1 MIVEKNSSINN
12 SLGISSKCKYLL
24 TLDSENDFD
33 ELKDFLSNNNE
44 KIYIVGEGTNLV
56 LPNYY
61 DGIIIRANFDTL
73 IEDKANNIL
82 KVGAAYNWN
91 ALVNFCISKNINGFE
106 NLIDI
111 PGSVGASP
119 IQNIGAYGA
128 EVSSLIKSID
138 CYCLTEFKKIN
149 LTNSECDFVYRNSS
163 LKNSKRLIYNINF
176 ITNKVSNIS
185 INYQTIR
192 DYIKENN
199 INVNS
204 TRDVANIISKIRS
217 KALPNPNIVN
227 NVGSFFKNP
236 IVNIDSINFT
246 SHSKEELIIWN
257 YDEIRVKVGAAR
269 LIELIKNKIST
280 HKNVSLFENHSLVLI
295 TNGQATQD
303 DVLNYAS
310 EIQDLVYKTFNIKL
324 EIEPNII
331 F

>member
-24 TLDSENDFD
+24 ILESENDFD

-61 DGIIIRANFDTL
+61 DGIIIRANFDTI

-91 ALVNFCISKNINGFE
+91 DLVNFCISKNINGFE

-149 LTNSECDFVYRNSS
+149 LTNSECDFVYRSSS

-192 DYIKENN
+192 DYIKEND
-199 INVNS
+199 INANS

-236 IVNIDSINFT
+236 IVRIDSINFT

-257 YDEIRVKVGAAR
+257 YDQIRVKVGAAR

-295 TNGQATQD
+295 TNGQAIQE

>member
-24 TLDSENDFD
+24 TLESENDFD
-33 ELKDFLSNNNE
+33 ELKDFLSSNNQ

-73 IEDKANNIL
+73 IEDKANNLL

-91 ALVNFCISKNINGFE
+91 DLVNFCISNNINGFE

-217 KALPNPNIVN
+217 KALPNPNIIN

-236 IVNIDSINFT
+236 IVGIDSINFS
-246 SHSKEELIIWN
+246 SHSNEELIIWN
-257 YDEIRVKVGAAR
+257 YDQDYVKVGAAR

-280 HKNVSLFENHSLVLI
+280 HKNVSLFKNHSLVLI

>member
-1 MIVEKNSSINN
+1 MIVKKNSSINN

-24 TLDSENDFD
+24 ILESENDFD
-33 ELKDFLSNNNE
+33 ELKDFLSINNE
-44 KIYIVGEGTNLV
+44 KIYIAGEGTNLV

-61 DGIIIRANFDTL
+61 DGIIIKANFNTI

-91 ALVNFCISKNINGFE
+91 DLVNFCISKNINGFE

-128 EVSSLIKSID
+128 EVSSLIESID
-138 CYCLTEFKKIN
+138 CYCLTEFKTVN
-149 LTNSECDFVYRNSS
+149 LTNSECNFVYRNSL

-176 ITNKVSNIS
+176 VTNKESNLS

-192 DYIKENN
+192 DFIKENN
-199 INVNS
+199 INVNT

-217 KALPNPNIVN
+217 KALPNPNNIN

-236 IVNIDSINFT
+236 IVGMDSINFT

-257 YDEIRVKVGAAR
+257 YDQDHVKVGAAR
-269 LIELIKNKIST
+269 LIELIRNKIST

-295 TNGQATQD
+295 TNGQATQE

>member
-199 INVNS
+199 INANS

-257 YDEIRVKVGAAR
+257 YDQVRVKVGAAR

>member
-82 KVGAAYNWN
+82 KVGAAHNWN

-149 LTNSECDFVYRNSS
+149 LTNSECNFVYRNSS

-192 DYIKENN
+192 DYIKEND
-199 INVNS
+199 INANS

-257 YDEIRVKVGAAR
+257 YDQVRVKVGAAR

>member
-82 KVGAAYNWN
+82 KVGAAHNWN
-91 ALVNFCISKNINGFE
+91 ALVNFCISKNIYGFE

-176 ITNKVSNIS
+176 ITNKESNLS

-199 INVNS
+199 INANT

-217 KALPNPNIVN
+217 NALPNPNIIN

-236 IVNIDSINFT
+236 IVDINSVNFS

-257 YDEIRVKVGAAR
+257 YDEAQVKVGAAR
-269 LIELIKNKIST
+269 LIELIKNNISI
-280 HKNVSLFENHSLVLI
+280 HNNVSLFKNHSLVLI
-295 TNGQATQD
+295 TNGQATQE
-303 DVLNYAS
+303 DVINYAS

>member
-24 TLDSENDFD
+24 TLESENDFD

-61 DGIIIRANFDTL
+61 DGIIIRANFDKL
-73 IEDKANNIL
+73 IEDKVNNIL

-91 ALVNFCISKNINGFE
+91 DLVNFCISKNINGFE

-176 ITNKVSNIS
+176 VTNKETNLS

-192 DYIKENN
+192 DFIKENN
-199 INVNS
+199 INANT

-217 KALPNPNIVN
+217 KALPNPNIIN

-236 IVNIDSINFT
+236 IVGIDSINFT

-257 YDEIRVKVGAAR
+257 YDQDHVKVGAAR
-269 LIELIKNKIST
+269 LIELIKNKTSI
-280 HKNVSLFENHSLVLI
+280 HKNVSLFKNHSLVLI
-295 TNGQATQD
+295 TNGQATQE